1 MHICVI
7 ERFVVNLYG
16 SNISHHT
23 SNKASIQ
30 SKTHIHPTPY
40 AMTSH
45 EFDQAFRQLYLPLGM
60 YALRI
65 VDDTDSAE
73 DIVEDAF
80 LKTWQLIELG
90 KEIENFKSYM
100 YRSVRNGCISFLRN
114 QKETVAFDDMPENAK
129 DTIDINALQDVDE
142 ETIDTSVRDARI
154 WKAIDELPERCREVF
169 LMSKRDGL
177 SNDEIAEELGISVK
191 TVKNQMTKAFSRLRE
206 ALSSGHKP
214 FFLPFL

>member
-1 MHICVI
+1 
-7 ERFVVNLYG
+7 
-16 SNISHHT
+16 
-23 SNKASIQ
+23 
-30 SKTHIHPTPY
+30 
-40 AMTSH
+40 MTSH

-80 LKTWQLIELG
+80 LKTWQLIESG

-100 YRSVRNGCISFLRN
+100 YRTVRNSCISFLRN
-114 QKETVAFDDMPENAK
+114 QKDTIAFEDMPENAK
-129 DTIDINALQDVDE
+129 DTIDLNALQDVDE
-142 ETIDTSVRDARI
+142 ETINTSVRDARI
-154 WKAIDELPERCREVF
+154 WKAIDQLPERCREVF

>member
-1 MHICVI
+1 
-7 ERFVVNLYG
+7 
-16 SNISHHT
+16 
-23 SNKASIQ
+23 
-30 SKTHIHPTPY
+30 
-40 AMTSH
+40 MTSH

-80 LKTWQLIELG
+80 LKTWQLIESG

-100 YRSVRNGCISFLRN
+100 YRTVRNGCISFLRN
-114 QKETVAFDDMPENAK
+114 QKDTIAFEEMPETVK
-129 DTIDINALQDVDE
+129 DTIDLNALQDVDE

-154 WKAIDELPERCREVF
+154 WKAIDQLPERCREVF